1 MEKTEF
7 ADVTVTTTCSQA
19 GQEWAVSQLSRN
31 PDCRPLG
38 AEPDVGTAESAF
50 LLVRYG
56 GRRGRLAAKL
66 YDVFEE
72 EVSGGSTSPVG
83 QHSDQPSLG

>member
-7 ADVTVTTTCSQA
+7 AEVSVTTTCSQA
-19 GQEWAVSQLSRN
+19 GQERVVSQLSRY
-31 PDCRPLG
+31 PYRRPLG
-38 AEPDVGTAESAF
+38 AEPDVGTAKSAI

-56 GRRGRLAAKL
+56 GRCGRLAAKL

-72 EVSGGSTSPVG
+72 EVSGG
-83 QHSDQPSLG
+83 